1 VKLEDIY
8 SNLPILETKRTI
20 LRKMNEE
27 DEDDMFRY
35 CSDEEVSRYTTWYKH
50 NTIVDTRIFINKIL
64 EEYRNNQVAP
74 WGIQD
79 KATGK
84 LIGTCG
90 FVYWNITH
98 SRAELAYA
106 LSREFWNQGYMTEI
120 VKRLI
125 DFGFSE
131 MGLIRIEARC
141 LLDNL
146 GSARVMEKSGMQL
159 EGTMRK
165 QMFAKGIHQDLKM
178 YSIIKRDT

>member
-120 VKRLI
+120 
-125 DFGFSE
+125 
-131 MGLIRIEARC
+131 RIEARC